1 MTSIADHP
9 PHEDLADNITEDAT
23 PGTQEEEN
31 EQTAACADDGAG
43 PRAPVEGAND
53 DHADAA
59 PQDRPRFGL
68 DPLYGRPT
76 FPVADE
82 QDTDGTPPLTVM
94 ALEEADAGEADGFV
108 TADAGEATDFDAS
121 GFDAAGQEDDD
132 VFGILDLPDDGL
144 ETPNSAG
151 DHSQAYGGDYP
162 FAADAPHSNEEPEL
176 SLASLSGFSP
186 QENASAGQGPDE
198 TISALADAVQSALRT
213 IYGEDAALSD
223 AQPLLLPDAAPP
235 DLLRSGM
242 GDPFADPDHSD
253 AGIWSSDHGYD
264 DGTVKVS
271 AAELDDTT
279 TEAVLSYL
287 YHTTGPTGRSDGS
300 AHTSRKSFG
309 ETDFGRPSG
318 GQDRADD
325 DMPLHGTPGYA
336 AAQTGPSYYYRG
348 PALRAPQDPSPQTRP
363 ESDKDGTAK
372 NLVQGSGT
380 HAAGHAKTA
389 DTAVI
394 ALGSEEENGRILGAA
409 GVGLI
414 GGVAL
419 AGVLAVFLFNSFVT
433 EPGTGNRAGP
443 NQPLLALD
451 PGLKSPSRLETAG
464 SEKALLPTLLAGD
477 VDASSGGPVPLNIAL
492 MGQVQPDEVLV
503 TLRGLPEGARLSAGV
518 DAGGGAWLLPPQ
530 RLEGLRLSFAAPP
543 NGNAIVEAQLL
554 QSDTLAPVSQPVT
567 FMITTKSAAAEANIS
582 EEAVL
587 RALAALEK
595 GRDGEAVA
603 TALPRPAAQ
612 PFAPVPGQGETN
624 GSQLLREGNRL
635 MRDGDI
641 LAARKLYEQ
650 AYELGEADGALAMGR
665 SYDPTYFEQI
675 EVKTGKPDPALAF
688 EWYRKA
694 MDKGI
699 DTARVKID
707 GLKEWL
713 QR

>member
-1 MTSIADHP
+1 MTSIADQP
-9 PHEDLADNITEDAT
+9 PHEDLADGITGDAT
-23 PGTQEEEN
+23 PDAQDTED
-31 EQTAACADDGAG
+31 EQTAADADDGAG
-43 PRAPVEGAND
+43 PRAPVKGAND
-53 DHADAA
+53 DHAYAA
-59 PQDRPRFGL
+59 PQDGPRFGL

-76 FPVADE
+76 FPMTDE
-82 QDTDGTPPLTVM
+82 QDADGTPPFTAM
-94 ALEEADAGEADGFV
+94 APEEADAGEADGSALPD
-108 TADAGEATDFDAS
+108 TGEATDFDAPE
-121 GFDAAGQEDDD
+121 FAAAGQEDDD
-132 VFGILDLPDDGL
+132 AFGILDLPDDGL
-144 ETPNSAG
+144 ETPNIAG
-151 DHSQAYGGDYP
+151 DNSQEYGGDYP
-162 FAADAPHSNEEPEL
+162 FAAAAPHSDEEPEL
-176 SLASLSGFSP
+176 ALARLSGFSP
-186 QENASAGQGPDE
+186 QENATAGQGQDE
-198 TISALADAVQSALRT
+198 TIGSLADAVQSALRT
-213 IYGEDAALSD
+213 IYGEDAALPD
-223 AQPLLLPDAAPP
+223 AQPLLLPDAAPL

-287 YHTTGPTGRSDGS
+287 YQTTGPTGRSDGS

-318 GQDRADD
+318 GQDRVD
-325 DMPLHGTPGYA
+325 DMPLHGTPAYA
-336 AAQTGPSYYYRG
+336 AARSEPSYYRG
-348 PALRAPQDPSPQTRP
+348 PALRAPQDRSLQTGP
-363 ESDKDGTAK
+363 ERGKDGTAK
-372 NLVQGSGT
+372 NLVQGNGNQDVGYDRNGDSAIIT
-380 HAAGHAKTA
+380 FQS
-389 DTAVI
+389 D
-394 ALGSEEENGRILGAA
+394 EENGRVLGAA
-409 GVGLI
+409 GIGLI
-414 GGVAL
+414 GGIAL

-543 NGNAIVEAQLL
+543 NGNAIIEAQLL

-612 PFAPVPGQGETN
+612 PFAPAPGQGETN
-624 GSQLLREGNRL
+624 SVQLLREGNRL

>member
-1 MTSIADHP
+1 MTSIANQA
-9 PHEDLADNITEDAT
+9 PHEDLADDITEDAT
-23 PGTQEEEN
+23 PGTEETED
-31 EQTAACADDGAG
+31 EQTAAHADDGVY
-43 PRAPVEGAND
+43 PRDPAEGADND
-53 DHADAA
+53 HEDAA
-59 PQDRPRFGL
+59 PQDAPRFGL
-68 DPLYGRPT
+68 DPLYGRPP
-76 FPVADE
+76 FPVTDE
-82 QDTDGTPPLTVM
+82 QFPDGTPHFTAM
-94 ALEEADAGEADGFV
+94 APDEADAAYADGFA
-108 TADAGEATDFDAS
+108 TPDAGEATDFDAA
-121 GFDAAGQEDDD
+121 GYEAAGQEEDNAP
-132 VFGILDLPDDGL
+132 GILDLPDDGPG
-144 ETPNSAG
+144 TPHSAG
-151 DHSQAYGGDYP
+151 DYSQEYVGDYP
-162 FAADAPHSNEEPEL
+162 FAADGQHSDEEPDLALAPL
-176 SLASLSGFSP
+176 SDFSL
-186 QENASAGQGPDE
+186 QESATAGQGPDE
-198 TISALADAVQSALRT
+198 TIGALADAVQSALRT
-213 IYGEDAALSD
+213 IYGDDAALPD
-223 AQPLLLPDAAPP
+223 AQPLLPPDAAPL

-242 GDPFADPDHSD
+242 GDPFANPSPSD
-253 AGIWSSDHGYD
+253 AGIWSADHGYD
-264 DGTVKVS
+264 DGIVKVS

-287 YHTTGPTGRSDGS
+287 YQNTGPIGTPEGS
-300 AHTSRKSFG
+300 RHTARNSFG
-309 ETDFGRPSG
+309 ETDYGRSPG
-318 GQDRADD
+318 GQDRADA
-325 DMPLHGTPGYA
+325 DMPLHSAAGYT
-336 AAQTGPSYYYRG
+336 AAQTEPSYYRG
-348 PALRAPQDPSPQTRP
+348 PALRAPQHAIPQTGP
-363 ESDKDGTAK
+363 EKGKDGPARDH
-372 NLVQGSGT
+372 VQGSGT
-380 HAAGHAKTA
+380 LAAGYAKTA
-389 DTAVI
+389 DSAIITFE
-394 ALGSEEENGRILGAA
+394 SDEQNGRVLGAA
-409 GVGLI
+409 GIGLI

-433 EPGTGNRAGP
+433 DPGTGNRTGAG
-443 NQPLLALD
+443 QPRLALD
-451 PGLKSPSRLETAG
+451 PGVKSPSRLETAG
-464 SEKALLPTLLAGD
+464 SEKALLPALLASD

-503 TLRGLPEGARLSAGV
+503 TLRGLPEGARLSSGV

-543 NGNAIVEAQLL
+543 NGNAIIEAQLL
-554 QSDTLAPVSQPVT
+554 QSDTLAPISQPVT
-567 FMITTKSAAAEANIS
+567 FMITTQGAAAGANIS

-603 TALPRPAAQ
+603 TALPRPAPQ
-612 PFAPVPGQGETN
+612 PFAPALGQGETN